1 MTIKKIKFQIIALIL
16 ILTVSACGKE
26 SATNKEE
33 APKLVKT
40 MLVSANNSDLF
51 RVYPGRVSAGQKV
64 NLSFL
69 LSGQLIKLPV
79 KEGDKVKKAQLLAQ
93 IDPKEYEITA
103 AEVKAKYDLAK
114 ITYERYKQLL
124 PTDAISVSQ
133 YDEKKSLYEL
143 AKAQYEQ
150 ALKTVADTK
159 LFAPFSGII
168 AKRFVENYQYVQA
181 KQPIVSLQDFSDLEI
196 IVNIPEQDVAR
207 AQTIERLK
215 NDEGKSVIIGQA
227 SFATIPNSSF
237 PVTVKEASTE
247 ADLQTQTYQVIF
259 RMPLPE
265 KLIILPGMTA
275 NVSINFSAI
284 ENNIRYLPVDAV
296 LFDTDGKPYVWLV
309 NTKEMTVHKQLVT
322 VGVIQNDEMQILSG
336 IENDQTIVVAGGAY
350 LHEGMKVKLLEG
362 RIGR

>member
-16 ILTVSACGKE
+16 ILTVSACSKE

-69 LSGQLIKLPV
+69 LSGQLIKLPI
-79 KEGDKVKKAQLLAQ
+79 KEGDKIQKAQLIAQ
-93 IDPKEYEITA
+93 IDPKEYEIAA

-114 ITYERYKQLL
+114 VTYERYKKLL

-150 ALKTVADTK
+150 ALKSVADTK

-227 SFATIPNSSF
+227 SFSTIPNVSF

-284 ENNIRYLPVDAV
+284 ENNIRYIPVDAV

-309 NTKEMTVHKQLVT
+309 NTKELTVHKQLVA
-322 VGVIQNDEMQILSG
+322 VGVIQNNEIQIVSG